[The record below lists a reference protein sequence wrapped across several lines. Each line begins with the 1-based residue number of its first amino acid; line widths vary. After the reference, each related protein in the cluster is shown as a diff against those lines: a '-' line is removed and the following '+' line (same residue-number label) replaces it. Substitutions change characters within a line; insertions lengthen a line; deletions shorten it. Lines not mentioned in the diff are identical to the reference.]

1 LNIKQTNLLEYIV
14 NKFNENSFGVPFRM
28 ETYGLD
34 DDDQGLVIYAPT
46 RDNNGD
52 FDRIETFD
60 EETYQTG
67 EKTFVVMSGQMGSG
81 EYVALPNIQ
90 MATYDVMCEFLVYID
105 NPISEIIRMAIEEI
119 RDGFIGNI
127 DTLTVNEVDLEDET
141 TDASLNEVVLKLV
154 TNADGLDFGSVIN
167 IKGRK
172 YLNYS
177 LTISMNVSKN
187 VDFGNQVKWCIY
199 EALTEE
205 DCVEPTES
213 ATVDDVGEDV
223 VADDGSTWTGA
234 VDTEETF
241 MWIVDGSPSA
251 PYDYTVDSVE
261 ELPKATTSGLTA
273 KVNGLVVIK
282 AWSFLTYDPTNQDV
296 IVSGSSD
303 DTADFLTDAETQYPV
318 SAQSVGD
325 IAKGYS
331 IEAESDIYA
340 VVVDTEVDDL
350 YFISAPEYP
359 ATYEW
364 EFVSAPTTCNAFIPL
379 IASWSTN
386 QDVEAFQTLR
396 PYVTAT
402 EATINRAKEVH
413 NYVKSRGFGTA
424 FTFLLDTTDD
434 TVKDLFIQTF
444 KQQDEPPIYQ
454 LKMQMQTLNALGVF
468 ADDTDLTFE
477 RTMIYGEAQVGD
489 ISYGEPIIFA
499 IGFIPSAKDE

>member
-14 NKFNENSFGVPFRM
+14 NKFNENSFGIPFRM
-28 ETYGLD
+28 GTYGLD
-34 DDDQGLVIYAPT
+34 DDDQGLVVYALT

-67 EKTFVVMSGQMGSG
+67 EKTFVAMSGQMGSG

-105 NPISEIIRMAIEEI
+105 NPISEVIRMAIEEI
-119 RDGFIGNI
+119 RDEFIGNI
-127 DTLTVNEVDLEDET
+127 DTLTINEIDLEDET

-154 TNADGLDFGSVIN
+154 TNADGLDFGSVYN

-187 VDFGNQVKWCIY
+187 VDFGNQVKWEIY
-199 EALTEE
+199 EVLIEE
-205 DCVEPTES
+205 DCTEPES
-213 ATVDDVGEDV
+213 EPENDTTTVT
-223 VADDGSTWTGA
+223 ADDGSK
-234 VDTEETF
+234 
-241 MWIVDGSPSA
+241 WIGV
-251 PYDYTVDSVE
+251 VDSQTWQYIGYG
-261 ELPKATTSGLTA
+261 LP
-273 KVNGLVVIK
+273 I
-282 AWSFLTYDPTNQDV
+282 
-296 IVSGSSD
+296 
-303 DTADFLTDAETQYPV
+303 
-318 SAQSVGD
+318 
-325 IAKGYS
+325 
-331 IEAESDIYA
+331 
-340 VVVDTEVDDL
+340 
-350 YFISAPEYP
+350 P
-359 ATYEW
+359 ATYTLGGYADDEEEFLANAESGYSALEEELNVIIRQLKTGEIGYFFGSVLSTYKW
-364 EFVSAPTTCNAFIPL
+364 EFVSAPTIFSTFIPL

-424 FTFLLDTTDD
+424 FTFLLDTTDE
-434 TVKDLFIQTF
+434 TIKDLFIQTF
-444 KQQDEPPIYQ
+444 KKQDEPPIYN
-454 LKMQMQTLNALGVF
+454 LKMQMQTLNALGAF

-477 RTMIYGEAQVGD
+477 RTMVYGEAQVGD